1 MRRGRRSKLRI
12 AVDILRVISA
22 RVTWIMRGANMPYDR
37 LIAALKELE
46 ERGLV
51 FKNREVYRLTERG
64 VEFLREFRRLERFLK
79 AFGMEL

>member
-46 ERGLV
+46 EGGLV